1 MLVGPMSTQSTRAIR
16 LDVLAGPPAEP
27 MVVSSVK
34 PHVIGR
40 SQTAELKL
48 MDQTISRRHAQIW
61 LAADT
66 WLICDLE
73 SRHGTTLNGIAL
85 AANQAAPLKE
95 GDLIGLGPWVLVVRT
110 GSRMS
115 TQNFLTTQDDM
126 ASGGAKVQRIPQN
139 ELSIRAQHRFDLLTE
154 CAATIGAARDE
165 SALADSVLSA
175 IGSATGVSRLA
186 FLRTVAGDEVEL
198 VGQRSQMN
206 FGRGAA
212 EFSRSLLR
220 AASQGDIVR
229 LGGGGPSD
237 FGQSIVQLGIHSAI
251 CAPILVSG
259 VASAF
264 VYLDARGS
272 ESAMAPDTAAFC
284 GAVAKI
290 AGLAL
295 GNIRAREI
303 ADRQRELEHDLEAA
317 REAQHKLLPPDRN
330 TVGPTRYAMRLIPG
344 RHVAGDLFGAVPLSD
359 GRSAVFLGDVS
370 GKGVSAALLMA
381 TAKCHLDVGLM
392 TGGDLAQAVK
402 LANHYVAAHCTDG
415 RFITLWCGV
424 FTRLPDGSTR
434 LDFVDAGHGYWF
446 VGDHTG
452 FRRPMFRGG
461 VPLGVDGEMDYEVEH
476 MILSPGSRLVV
487 FSDGVVEQTSPEGSD
502 FGVERAMQCLGMS
515 SSSESDV
522 EVLVRSV
529 MEFAQPSLVT
539 SGSSR
544 PPMERLVRLADD
556 VTVAS
561 IQV

>member
-1 MLVGPMSTQSTRAIR
+1 MSTQSTRTIR
-16 LDVLAGPPAEP
+16 LDVLAGPPTDA
-27 MVVSSVK
+27 VIVSSVK

-40 SQTAELKL
+40 SQTADIKF

-66 WLICDLE
+66 WLISDLE
-73 SRHGTTLNGIAL
+73 SRHGTSLNGIAL
-85 AANQAAPLKE
+85 TANLAAPLKE

-110 GSRMS
+110 GTRGA
-115 TQNFLTTQDDM
+115 TQNLLTTQDDM
-126 ASGGAKVQRIPQN
+126 VGAGARVQRVPQS
-139 ELSIRAQHRFDLLTE
+139 ELSFRAQHRFDLLTE
-154 CAATIGAARDE
+154 SAATIGAAPDE
-165 SALADSVLSA
+165 AALADAVLTA
-175 IGSATGVSRLA
+175 ISSGSGVNRLA
-186 FLRTVAGDEVEL
+186 FLRSLGGDDVEL
-198 VGQRSQMN
+198 VGQRSQSN
-206 FGRGAA
+206 FGRGVAD
-212 EFSRSLLR
+212 FSRSLLR

-251 CAPILVSG
+251 CAPIMLNG
-259 VASAF
+259 TAAAF

-272 ESAMAPDTAAFC
+272 ESAMASDAAAFC

-295 GNIRAREI
+295 GNIRSREI
-303 ADRQRELEHDLEAA
+303 ADRQKELEHDLEAA
-317 REAQHKLLPPDRN
+317 REAQHRLLPPDRN
-330 TVGPTRYAMRLIPG
+330 TVGPASYAMKLIPG
-344 RHVAGDLFGAVPLSD
+344 RHVAGDLFGAVPLPD
-359 GRSAVFLGDVS
+359 GRAAIFLGDVS

-392 TGGDLAQAVK
+392 ANGNIAEAVR
-402 LANHYVAAHCTDG
+402 LANHYVSRHCSDG

-424 FTRLPDGSTR
+424 FTKRPDGSTR
-434 LDFVDAGHGYWF
+434 LEFIDAGHGYWF
-446 VGDHTG
+446 VGDREG

-461 VPLGVDGEMDYEVEH
+461 VPVGVDPDMDYEAEE
-476 MILSPGSRLVV
+476 MILAPGSRLVV

-502 FGVERAMQCLGMS
+502 FGVERAMQCLAMS
-515 SSSESDV
+515 TSTEADV

-529 MEFAQPSLVT
+529 IEFAQPSLLT

-544 PPMERLVRLADD
+544 PPTERGVRLADD

-561 IQV
+561 IRV